1 MIENF
6 IKDYE
11 HYKNVSLKK
20 YNTYRIDVM
29 CNYLIYPQNQDE
41 LINLLKY
48 LKENNIKYL
57 ILGGGSNIILARP
70 CYEVVIKL
78 DKLNNVE
85 FNHYIV
91 VAEAGVS
98 LIT

>member
-11 HYKNVSLKK
+11 YIKNASLKK
-20 YNTYRIDVM
+20 YNTYRLDVKA
-29 CNYLIYPQNQDE
+29 NYLIFPKSIDE

-57 ILGGGSNIILARP
+57 ILGGGSKAML
-70 CYEVVIKL
+70 
-78 DKLNNVE
+78 
-85 FNHYIV
+85 
-91 VAEAGVS
+91 
-98 LIT
+98 